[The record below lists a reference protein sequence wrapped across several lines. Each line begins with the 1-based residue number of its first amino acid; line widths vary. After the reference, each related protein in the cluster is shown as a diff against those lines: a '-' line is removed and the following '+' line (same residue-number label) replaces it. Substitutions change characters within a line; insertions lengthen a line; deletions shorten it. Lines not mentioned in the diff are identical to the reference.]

1 MHVCIIGG
9 GASGVFAGI
18 TIKHLD
24 STIDVT
30 IIEQNNKLLK
40 KVSKTGSGKCNI
52 MNKNISKEF
61 YNDFSLI
68 EKNMRK
74 VEIDKILTTY
84 GILLYWGGFSQ
95 AQIDKLSGQIGRQWD
110 GNLWSLSPEEMKAL
124 RSNVDMWTQI
134 QNTGKGG
141 YGGRLTESWMTT

>member
-61 YNDFSLI
+61 YNDFSLM
-68 EKNMRK
+68 EFYYVKEQK
-74 VEIDKILTTY
+74 VDYILTVYKLKLCTMFS
-84 GILLYWGGFSQ
+84 LLIYKS
-95 AQIDKLSGQIGRQWD
+95 
-110 GNLWSLSPEEMKAL
+110 
-124 RSNVDMWTQI
+124 
-134 QNTGKGG
+134 
-141 YGGRLTESWMTT
+141 